1 MGLKRVLRY
10 FKLALFVF
18 ILLES
23 TTSFSKEKRWLLS
36 DSEEGT
42 FLINGDLS
50 SPAKRL
56 SGQIKVIQVKKLN
69 SQIDLVI
76 YQAGSAGTFHP
87 IIINYAA
94 IYNKE
99 KRKVL
104 GHFPY
109 SIISED
115 KDYNPIQPK
124 WKFSEGLISIED
136 PSFDIKQ
143 DIRY

>member
-1 MGLKRVLRY
+1 MGLRRALKY

-23 TTSFSKEKRWLLS
+23 TALFSKESNWVLS
-36 DSEEGT
+36 DSEEGS
-42 FLINGDLS
+42 FLLNGDLTS
-50 SPAKRL
+50 RAKRL
-56 SGQIKVIQVKKLN
+56 SGLTKVIEVKKLN

-76 YQAGSAGTFHP
+76 YQAGGAGTFHP
-87 IIINYAA
+87 ITINYAA

-99 KRKVL
+99 KRKIL

-115 KDYNPIQPK
+115 KDYKPIQPK

-136 PSFDIKQ
+136 PSFDIKK